1 MSAIFTR
8 SCFFNTYT
16 FAFDCTKKMPT
27 ILIFIE
33 KAKFHLMPCGSISFE
48 LFLCR
53 QSFNKLWILTHCT
66 HGQNFQHITN
76 LTPNLMPFQIIVCN
90 TLINTG
96 DICKIAEFCV
106 NINSHCSTSGDPL
119 QVFDSMIQLT
129 AKNVNHIYAVL
140 RRFVN
145 GNRSSVEILSS
156 IASPYTK

>member
-16 FAFDCTKKMPT
+16 FAFNCTKKMPT

-66 HGQNFQHITN
+66 Q
-76 LTPNLMPFQIIVCN
+76 
-90 TLINTG
+90 TL
-96 DICKIAEFCV
+96 V
-106 NINSHCSTSGDPL
+106 
-119 QVFDSMIQLT
+119 
-129 AKNVNHIYAVL
+129 IYVKS
-140 RRFVN
+140 
-145 GNRSSVEILSS
+145 RSSVLISIL
-156 IASPYTK
+156 IALHQVILYKYLIP